1 MIVDVHRHFMPK
13 ELYERYGSLDKPTW
27 RYNDPV
33 LEFTFYKKL
42 YEVDVQL
49 RDMDEAN
56 IDIAVLSLAQFN
68 LKGLE
73 TCQIINNGIARVVKE
88 HPDRFIGGIQLP
100 IDQGA
105 VALQELRRGL
115 DLGLRAPA
123 IMSSC
128 LDITF
133 DDERMFPFYEEVSR
147 LKLPIIVHASLFPKG
162 ADSSYTIGRTLA
174 RAHDISAAALRIIY
188 KVFQKWPNLT
198 FILPHMGGVLPMMK
212 GRVMAF
218 FEPPPE
224 LGFKLNYPEEI
235 RPLPK
240 TLNELEAT
248 GAVPHFNALFDRLCF
263 DTAGASG
270 WMPAMQAAVNA
281 YRPHQIMFGTDY
293 PMEIH
298 TGKDKKWFIDNIK
311 AMNIPPADKEA
322 IFSGNFLRVFG
333 QKV

>member
-1 MIVDVHRHFMPK
+1 MIIDVHRHYMPK
-13 ELYERYGSLDKPTW
+13 ELYESYGPLDKPTW
-27 RYNDPV
+27 RYQDPV
-33 LEFTFYKKL
+33 LEFTFYHKL
-42 YEVDVQL
+42 YEVDTQL
-49 RDMDEAN
+49 RDMDEAG
-56 IDIAVLSLAQFN
+56 IDIAVLSLAQWN

-73 TCQIINNGIARVVKE
+73 TCKILNNGIARVVKE
-88 HPDRFIGGIQLP
+88 HPDRFIGCVQIPL
-100 IDQGA
+100 DQGP

-123 IMSSC
+123 IMSSI

-133 DDERMFPFYEEVSR
+133 DDERMFPFYDEVSR
-147 LKLPIIVHASLFPKG
+147 LNLPIVVHASLFPKG
-162 ADSSYTIGRTLA
+162 AVSSYTIGRTLS
-174 RAHDISAAALRIIY
+174 RAYDISCAALRIIY
-188 KVFQKWPNLT
+188 KVFQKWPDLK

-224 LGFKLNYPEEI
+224 LGIKLNFPEDI

-248 GAVPHFNALFDRLCF
+248 GALPYFNELFDRLYF

-270 WMPAMQAAVNA
+270 WMPAVQATVNA

-298 TGKDKKWFIDNIK
+298 HGKDKKWFIDNIK
-311 AMNIPPADKEA
+311 AMNIPAKDKEA
-322 IFSGNFLRVFG
+322 ILGTNFIRVFG
-333 QKV
+333 LKA